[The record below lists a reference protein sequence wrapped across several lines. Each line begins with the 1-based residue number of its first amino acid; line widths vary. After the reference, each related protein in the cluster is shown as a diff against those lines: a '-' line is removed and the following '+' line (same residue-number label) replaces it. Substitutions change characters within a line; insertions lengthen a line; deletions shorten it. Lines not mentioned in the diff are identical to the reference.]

1 MWKKV
6 TIVFLSALLFG
17 LTIFAVLRL
26 AEKSEGIYSALNREI
41 VQSELEGRKTAV
53 VFFQIASGQTEE
65 LKNFESILQQY
76 TQHLANLNDVLRQS
90 QTAVLM
96 ACKSYADKAGDLRKK
111 FSAWYAVSS
120 SLNADNET
128 LASIRSDFDQCERL
142 YNVAI
147 EQIQNAELQN
157 DKLDA
162 VVSASIIVIT
172 WLLGLFVAVIL
183 TRAAVQSA
191 MQRKYF
197 VARQK
202 GAAVLKIHAGQKQ
215 PLRAV
220 GKVPA
225 GTFGSNATGGSSV
238 YSSSSGLATAGSS
251 VADAKHGAGTFGS
264 NATSSSSVYSS
275 SSGLASAGSSV
286 AETKHRAGTFGSNAT
301 SGSSVY
307 SSSSGLATAGSS
319 VADAKHRAATFGSNA
334 TSSSSVYSSRSGLAT
349 AGSSVADATNRAGTF
364 GSNAAVSSS
373 VYSSSSGLATAG
385 SSVADATNRAAT
397 FGSNAAG
404 GSSVYSSSSG
414 LATAGSSVAD
424 ATNGAAT
431 FGSNAAVGSS
441 VYSSSSGLATAGSSV
456 AETKHGAGTFGSN
469 AAGGSSVYSA
479 SSVLAT
485 ASENMQLKAENR
497 NLQQQAEKITTEL
510 KTVQAAYSNLL
521 QTNEELK
528 KAHEL
533 LQTETQHKLSVSSDK
548 LSEKT
553 DEAKN
558 LITSFT
564 ESKNALA
571 STQARISYTEKNIT
585 SISEIATMIED
596 IAEQIK
602 MLSMNAAIEA
612 AHAGESGKGF
622 AVVATEM
629 SKLATATSENS
640 KNISTT
646 VKELIKDITF
656 IARAGGDLE
665 KAFEKLDA
673 TTNSVHRF
681 LVDVKKELI

>member
-65 LKNFESILQQY
+65 LKNFESILHQY

-142 YNVAI
+142 YDVAI
-147 EQIQNAELQN
+147 EQIQNTELQN

-225 GTFGSNATGGSSV
+225 A
-238 YSSSSGLATAGSS
+238 
-251 VADAKHGAGTFGS
+251 
-264 NATSSSSVYSS
+264 
-275 SSGLASAGSSV
+275 
-286 AETKHRAGTFGSNAT
+286 TFGSNAT
-301 SGSSVY
+301 SG
-307 SSSSGLATAGSS
+307 
-319 VADAKHRAATFGSNA
+319 
-334 TSSSSVYSSRSGLAT
+334 
-349 AGSSVADATNRAGTF
+349 
-364 GSNAAVSSS
+364 SS

-414 LATAGSSVAD
+414 LATAGSSVVD
-424 ATNGAAT
+424 ATNRAGT
-431 FGSNAAVGSS
+431 FGSNATVSSS
-441 VYSSSSGLATAGSSV
+441 VYSSSSGLASAGSSVAETKHGARTFGSNATSSSSAYSSSSGLASAGSSV

-469 AAGGSSVYSA
+469 AAGGSSVYSSSSGLA
-479 SSVLAT
+479 SAGSSVADATNRAATFGSNATGGSSVYSSSSGLASAGSSIADATNRAATFGSNATGGSSVYSSSSGLAT

>member
-183 TRAAVQSA
+183 TRVAVQSA

-225 GTFGSNATGGSSV
+225 GTFGSNAT
-238 YSSSSGLATAGSS
+238 
-251 VADAKHGAGTFGS
+251 
-264 NATSSSSVYSS
+264 SSSSVYSS

-286 AETKHRAGTFGSNAT
+286 AETKHRAATFGSNAT

-319 VADAKHRAATFGSNA
+319 VADATNRAGTFGSNATSSSSVYSSSSGLASEGSSVADAKHGAATFGSNA
-334 TSSSSVYSSRSGLAT
+334 TSSSSVYSS
-349 AGSSVADATNRAGTF
+349 
-364 GSNAAVSSS
+364 
-373 VYSSSSGLATAG
+373 SSGLA
-385 SSVADATNRAAT
+385 S
-397 FGSNAAG
+397 
-404 GSSVYSSSSG
+404 
-414 LATAGSSVAD
+414 
-424 ATNGAAT
+424 
-431 FGSNAAVGSS
+431 
-441 VYSSSSGLATAGSSV
+441 
-456 AETKHGAGTFGSN
+456 
-469 AAGGSSVYSA
+469 
-479 SSVLAT
+479 

>member
-96 ACKSYADKAGDLRKK
+96 ACKSYVDKAGDLRKK

-215 PLRAV
+215 PLRA
-220 GKVPA
+220 
-225 GTFGSNATGGSSV
+225 SSSSV

-251 VADAKHGAGTFGS
+251 VADAKHGAATFGS
-264 NATSSSSVYSS
+264 NVAGGSSVYSS
-275 SSGLASAGSSV
+275 SSGLATADSSV
-286 AETKHRAGTFGSNAT
+286 ADAKHGAGTFGSNAT

-307 SSSSGLATAGSS
+307 SSSSGLAS
-319 VADAKHRAATFGSNA
+319 
-334 TSSSSVYSSRSGLAT
+334 
-349 AGSSVADATNRAGTF
+349 
-364 GSNAAVSSS
+364 
-373 VYSSSSGLATAG
+373 
-385 SSVADATNRAAT
+385 
-397 FGSNAAG
+397 
-404 GSSVYSSSSG
+404 
-414 LATAGSSVAD
+414 
-424 ATNGAAT
+424 
-431 FGSNAAVGSS
+431 
-441 VYSSSSGLATAGSSV
+441 
-456 AETKHGAGTFGSN
+456 
-469 AAGGSSVYSA
+469 
-479 SSVLAT
+479 

-629 SKLATATSENS
+629 SKLAIATSENS

>member
-225 GTFGSNATGGSSV
+225 ATFGSNAAGGSSV
-238 YSSSSGLATAGSS
+238 YSSSSGLATASSSVAETKHGAATFGSNATSSSSAYSSSSGLASAGSS
-251 VADAKHGAGTFGS
+251 VADATNRAGTFGS

-275 SSGLASAGSSV
+275 SSGLAS
-286 AETKHRAGTFGSNAT
+286 E
-301 SGSSVY
+301 
-307 SSSSGLATAGSS
+307 GSS
-319 VADAKHRAATFGSNA
+319 VADAKHGAATFGSNA
-334 TSSSSVYSSRSGLAT
+334 TSSSSVYSS
-349 AGSSVADATNRAGTF
+349 
-364 GSNAAVSSS
+364 
-373 VYSSSSGLATAG
+373 SSGLA
-385 SSVADATNRAAT
+385 S
-397 FGSNAAG
+397 
-404 GSSVYSSSSG
+404 
-414 LATAGSSVAD
+414 
-424 ATNGAAT
+424 
-431 FGSNAAVGSS
+431 
-441 VYSSSSGLATAGSSV
+441 
-456 AETKHGAGTFGSN
+456 
-469 AAGGSSVYSA
+469 
-479 SSVLAT
+479 

>member
-225 GTFGSNATGGSSV
+225 ATFGSNAAGGSSV
-238 YSSSSGLATAGSS
+238 YSSSSGLATADSS

-264 NATSSSSVYSS
+264 NAT
-275 SSGLASAGSSV
+275 GG
-286 AETKHRAGTFGSNAT
+286 
-301 SGSSVY
+301 
-307 SSSSGLATAGSS
+307 
-319 VADAKHRAATFGSNA
+319 
-334 TSSSSVYSSRSGLAT
+334 
-349 AGSSVADATNRAGTF
+349 
-364 GSNAAVSSS
+364 SS

-397 FGSNAAG
+397 FGSNATSS
-404 GSSVYSSSSG
+404 SSVYSSSSG
-414 LATAGSSVAD
+414 LATASSSVAE
-424 ATNGAAT
+424 TKHGAAT
-431 FGSNAAVGSS
+431 FGSNATSSSS
-441 VYSSSSGLATAGSSV
+441 VYSSSSGLAS
-456 AETKHGAGTFGSN
+456 
-469 AAGGSSVYSA
+469 
-479 SSVLAT
+479 

-497 NLQQQAEKITTEL
+497 NLQQQAEKINTEL

-681 LVDVKKELI
+681 LVGVKKELI

>member
-225 GTFGSNATGGSSV
+225 ATFGSNAAGGSSV
-238 YSSSSGLATAGSS
+238 YSSSSGLATADSS

-275 SSGLASAGSSV
+275 SSG
-286 AETKHRAGTFGSNAT
+286 
-301 SGSSVY
+301 
-307 SSSSGLATAGSS
+307 
-319 VADAKHRAATFGSNA
+319 
-334 TSSSSVYSSRSGLAT
+334 
-349 AGSSVADATNRAGTF
+349 
-364 GSNAAVSSS
+364 
-373 VYSSSSGLATAG
+373 
-385 SSVADATNRAAT
+385 
-397 FGSNAAG
+397 
-404 GSSVYSSSSG
+404 
-414 LATAGSSVAD
+414 
-424 ATNGAAT
+424 
-431 FGSNAAVGSS
+431 
-441 VYSSSSGLATAGSSV
+441 
-456 AETKHGAGTFGSN
+456 
-469 AAGGSSVYSA
+469 
-479 SSVLAT
+479 LAT

>member
-225 GTFGSNATGGSSV
+225 ATFGSNAAGGSSVYSSSSGLATADSSVADAKHGAGTFGSNATGGSSV
-238 YSSSSGLATAGSS
+238 YSSSSGLATASSSVAETKHGAATFGSNATSSSSAYSSSSGLASAGSS
-251 VADAKHGAGTFGS
+251 VADATNRAGTFGS

-275 SSGLASAGSSV
+275 SSGLAS
-286 AETKHRAGTFGSNAT
+286 E
-301 SGSSVY
+301 
-307 SSSSGLATAGSS
+307 GSS
-319 VADAKHRAATFGSNA
+319 VADAKHGAATFGSNA
-334 TSSSSVYSSRSGLAT
+334 TSSSSVYSS
-349 AGSSVADATNRAGTF
+349 
-364 GSNAAVSSS
+364 
-373 VYSSSSGLATAG
+373 SSG
-385 SSVADATNRAAT
+385 
-397 FGSNAAG
+397 
-404 GSSVYSSSSG
+404 
-414 LATAGSSVAD
+414 
-424 ATNGAAT
+424 
-431 FGSNAAVGSS
+431 
-441 VYSSSSGLATAGSSV
+441 
-456 AETKHGAGTFGSN
+456 
-469 AAGGSSVYSA
+469 
-479 SSVLAT
+479 LAT

>member
-96 ACKSYADKAGDLRKK
+96 ACKSYVDKAGDLRKK

-128 LASIRSDFDQCERL
+128 LASIRRDFDQCERL

-238 YSSSSGLATAGSS
+238 SSSSSGLASSGSS
-251 VADAKHGAGTFGS
+251 VADATNGAATFGS

-275 SSGLASAGSSV
+275 SSGLATAGSSV
-286 AETKHRAGTFGSNAT
+286 AETKHRAATFGSNAT

-319 VADAKHRAATFGSNA
+319 VADATNRAGTFGSNA
-334 TSSSSVYSSRSGLAT
+334 TSSSSVYSS
-349 AGSSVADATNRAGTF
+349 
-364 GSNAAVSSS
+364 
-373 VYSSSSGLATAG
+373 SSGLA
-385 SSVADATNRAAT
+385 S
-397 FGSNAAG
+397 
-404 GSSVYSSSSG
+404 
-414 LATAGSSVAD
+414 
-424 ATNGAAT
+424 
-431 FGSNAAVGSS
+431 
-441 VYSSSSGLATAGSSV
+441 
-456 AETKHGAGTFGSN
+456 
-469 AAGGSSVYSA
+469 
-479 SSVLAT
+479 
-485 ASENMQLKAENR
+485 ASENMRLKAENR

-629 SKLATATSENS
+629 SKLAIATSENS

>member
-96 ACKSYADKAGDLRKK
+96 ACKSYVDKAGDLRKK

-215 PLRAV
+215 PLRASSSSV
-220 GKVPA
+220 YSSSSGLATA
-225 GTFGSNATGGSSV
+225 GSSVADAKHGAATFGSNVAGGSSVYSSSSGLASVDSSVADATNRAATFGSNATSSSSVYSSSSGLASAGSSVADATNRAATFGSNATGGLSV

-275 SSGLASAGSSV
+275 SSGLAS
-286 AETKHRAGTFGSNAT
+286 E
-301 SGSSVY
+301 
-307 SSSSGLATAGSS
+307 GSS
-319 VADAKHRAATFGSNA
+319 VADAKHGAATFGSNA
-334 TSSSSVYSSRSGLAT
+334 TSSSSVYSS
-349 AGSSVADATNRAGTF
+349 
-364 GSNAAVSSS
+364 
-373 VYSSSSGLATAG
+373 SSGLA
-385 SSVADATNRAAT
+385 S
-397 FGSNAAG
+397 
-404 GSSVYSSSSG
+404 
-414 LATAGSSVAD
+414 
-424 ATNGAAT
+424 
-431 FGSNAAVGSS
+431 
-441 VYSSSSGLATAGSSV
+441 
-456 AETKHGAGTFGSN
+456 
-469 AAGGSSVYSA
+469 
-479 SSVLAT
+479 

>member
-6 TIVFLSALLFG
+6 TIVFFSALLFG

-65 LKNFESILQQY
+65 LKNFESILHQY

-142 YNVAI
+142 YDVAI

-225 GTFGSNATGGSSV
+225 ATFGSNAASSSSVYSLSSGLATTGSSIAGAKHGAATFGSNATSSSSV

-251 VADAKHGAGTFGS
+251 VDDAKHGAATFGSNATSSSSAYSSSSGLASAGSSVADATNRAATFGSNATSSSSVYSSSSGLATASSSVAETKHGAATFGSNATSSSSAYSSSSGLASAGSSVADATNRAGTFGS

-275 SSGLASAGSSV
+275 SSGLAS
-286 AETKHRAGTFGSNAT
+286 E
-301 SGSSVY
+301 
-307 SSSSGLATAGSS
+307 GSS
-319 VADAKHRAATFGSNA
+319 VADAKHGAATFGSNA
-334 TSSSSVYSSRSGLAT
+334 TSSSSVYSS
-349 AGSSVADATNRAGTF
+349 
-364 GSNAAVSSS
+364 
-373 VYSSSSGLATAG
+373 SSGLA
-385 SSVADATNRAAT
+385 S
-397 FGSNAAG
+397 
-404 GSSVYSSSSG
+404 
-414 LATAGSSVAD
+414 
-424 ATNGAAT
+424 
-431 FGSNAAVGSS
+431 
-441 VYSSSSGLATAGSSV
+441 
-456 AETKHGAGTFGSN
+456 
-469 AAGGSSVYSA
+469 
-479 SSVLAT
+479 

>member
-183 TRAAVQSA
+183 TRVAVQSA

-225 GTFGSNATGGSSV
+225 GTFGSNAT
-238 YSSSSGLATAGSS
+238 
-251 VADAKHGAGTFGS
+251 
-264 NATSSSSVYSS
+264 SSSSVYSS
-275 SSGLASAGSSV
+275 SSG
-286 AETKHRAGTFGSNAT
+286 
-301 SGSSVY
+301 
-307 SSSSGLATAGSS
+307 
-319 VADAKHRAATFGSNA
+319 
-334 TSSSSVYSSRSGLAT
+334 
-349 AGSSVADATNRAGTF
+349 
-364 GSNAAVSSS
+364 
-373 VYSSSSGLATAG
+373 
-385 SSVADATNRAAT
+385 
-397 FGSNAAG
+397 
-404 GSSVYSSSSG
+404 
-414 LATAGSSVAD
+414 
-424 ATNGAAT
+424 
-431 FGSNAAVGSS
+431 
-441 VYSSSSGLATAGSSV
+441 
-456 AETKHGAGTFGSN
+456 
-469 AAGGSSVYSA
+469 
-479 SSVLAT
+479 LAT

-665 KAFEKLDA
+665 KAFEKLDV

>member
-225 GTFGSNATGGSSV
+225 ATFGSNAIG
-238 YSSSSGLATAGSS
+238 
-251 VADAKHGAGTFGS
+251 
-264 NATSSSSVYSS
+264 SSSVYSS

-286 AETKHRAGTFGSNAT
+286 AETKHG
-301 SGSSVY
+301 
-307 SSSSGLATAGSS
+307 
-319 VADAKHRAATFGSNA
+319 AATFGSNA
-334 TSSSSVYSSRSGLAT
+334 TG
-349 AGSSVADATNRAGTF
+349 GSSA
-364 GSNAAVSSS
+364 
-373 VYSSSSGLATAG
+373 YSSSSGLA
-385 SSVADATNRAAT
+385 S
-397 FGSNAAG
+397 
-404 GSSVYSSSSG
+404 
-414 LATAGSSVAD
+414 
-424 ATNGAAT
+424 
-431 FGSNAAVGSS
+431 
-441 VYSSSSGLATAGSSV
+441 
-456 AETKHGAGTFGSN
+456 
-469 AAGGSSVYSA
+469 
-479 SSVLAT
+479 

-681 LVDVKKELI
+681 LVGVKKELI

>member
-65 LKNFESILQQY
+65 LKNFESILHQY

-142 YNVAI
+142 YDVAI

-225 GTFGSNATGGSSV
+225 A
-238 YSSSSGLATAGSS
+238 
-251 VADAKHGAGTFGS
+251 
-264 NATSSSSVYSS
+264 
-275 SSGLASAGSSV
+275 
-286 AETKHRAGTFGSNAT
+286 TFGSNAT

-319 VADAKHRAATFGSNA
+319 VADATNRAATFGPNA
-334 TSSSSVYSSRSGLAT
+334 IGGSSVYSSGSGLAS
-349 AGSSVADATNRAGTF
+349 AG
-364 GSNAAVSSS
+364 SS
-373 VYSSSSGLATAG
+373 VYSSSSGLASAG

-397 FGSNAAG
+397 FGSNATG

-414 LATAGSSVAD
+414 LASAGSSIAD
-424 ATNGAAT
+424 ATNRAAT
-431 FGSNAAVGSS
+431 FGSNATGGSS
-441 VYSSSSGLATAGSSV
+441 VYSSSSG
-456 AETKHGAGTFGSN
+456 
-469 AAGGSSVYSA
+469 
-479 SSVLAT
+479 LAT

>member
-215 PLRAV
+215 PLRA
-220 GKVPA
+220 
-225 GTFGSNATGGSSV
+225 
-238 YSSSSGLATAGSS
+238 
-251 VADAKHGAGTFGS
+251 
-264 NATSSSSVYSS
+264 SSSSVYSS

-286 AETKHRAGTFGSNAT
+286 ADATNRAATFGSNAT

-307 SSSSGLATAGSS
+307 SS
-319 VADAKHRAATFGSNA
+319 
-334 TSSSSVYSSRSGLAT
+334 RSGLAT
-349 AGSSVADATNRAGTF
+349 AADNIR
-364 GSNAAVSSS
+364 SEE
-373 VYSSSSGLATAG
+373 
-385 SSVADATNRAAT
+385 RR
-397 FGSNAAG
+397 G
-404 GSSVYSSSSG
+404 GKVW
-414 LATAGSSVAD
+414 
-424 ATNGAAT
+424 
-431 FGSNAAVGSS
+431 
-441 VYSSSSGLATAGSSV
+441 
-456 AETKHGAGTFGSN
+456 
-469 AAGGSSVYSA
+469 
-479 SSVLAT
+479 
-485 ASENMQLKAENR
+485 
-497 NLQQQAEKITTEL
+497 
-510 KTVQAAYSNLL
+510 
-521 QTNEELK
+521 
-528 KAHEL
+528 
-533 LQTETQHKLSVSSDK
+533 
-548 LSEKT
+548 
-553 DEAKN
+553 
-558 LITSFT
+558 
-564 ESKNALA
+564 
-571 STQARISYTEKNIT
+571 
-585 SISEIATMIED
+585 
-596 IAEQIK
+596 
-602 MLSMNAAIEA
+602 
-612 AHAGESGKGF
+612 
-622 AVVATEM
+622 
-629 SKLATATSENS
+629 
-640 KNISTT
+640 
-646 VKELIKDITF
+646 
-656 IARAGGDLE
+656 
-665 KAFEKLDA
+665 
-673 TTNSVHRF
+673 
-681 LVDVKKELI
+681 

>member
-41 VQSELEGRKTAV
+41 VQSELEGRKAAV

-172 WLLGLFVAVIL
+172 WLLGLFVALIL
-183 TRAAVQSA
+183 TRVAVQSA

-197 VARQK
+197 AARQK

-225 GTFGSNATGGSSV
+225 A
-238 YSSSSGLATAGSS
+238 
-251 VADAKHGAGTFGS
+251 TFGS

-275 SSGLASAGSSV
+275 SSGLASADSSV

-319 VADAKHRAATFGSNA
+319 VADATDRAATFGSNA
-334 TSSSSVYSSRSGLAT
+334 TSG
-349 AGSSVADATNRAGTF
+349 
-364 GSNAAVSSS
+364 SS
-373 VYSSSSGLATAG
+373 VYSSSSGLASVD

-424 ATNGAAT
+424 ATNRAATFGSNAAGGLSVYSSSSGLATAGSSVAETKHGAAT
-431 FGSNAAVGSS
+431 FGSNATSDSS

-456 AETKHGAGTFGSN
+456 AETKHGAATFGSN
-469 AAGGSSVYSA
+469 ATSSSSVYS
-479 SSVLAT
+479 SSSGLAT

-548 LSEKT
+548 LREKT

>member
-1 MWKKV
+1 
-6 TIVFLSALLFG
+6 
-17 LTIFAVLRL
+17 
-26 AEKSEGIYSALNREI
+26 
-41 VQSELEGRKTAV
+41 
-53 VFFQIASGQTEE
+53 
-65 LKNFESILQQY
+65 
-76 TQHLANLNDVLRQS
+76 
-90 QTAVLM
+90 
-96 ACKSYADKAGDLRKK
+96 
-111 FSAWYAVSS
+111 
-120 SLNADNET
+120 
-128 LASIRSDFDQCERL
+128 
-142 YNVAI
+142 
-147 EQIQNAELQN
+147 
-157 DKLDA
+157 
-162 VVSASIIVIT
+162 
-172 WLLGLFVAVIL
+172 
-183 TRAAVQSA
+183 
-191 MQRKYF
+191 
-197 VARQK
+197 
-202 GAAVLKIHAGQKQ
+202 
-215 PLRAV
+215 
-220 GKVPA
+220 
-225 GTFGSNATGGSSV
+225 
-238 YSSSSGLATAGSS
+238 
-251 VADAKHGAGTFGS
+251 
-264 NATSSSSVYSS
+264 
-275 SSGLASAGSSV
+275 
-286 AETKHRAGTFGSNAT
+286 
-301 SGSSVY
+301 
-307 SSSSGLATAGSS
+307 
-319 VADAKHRAATFGSNA
+319 
-334 TSSSSVYSSRSGLAT
+334 
-349 AGSSVADATNRAGTF
+349 
-364 GSNAAVSSS
+364 
-373 VYSSSSGLATAG
+373 
-385 SSVADATNRAAT
+385 
-397 FGSNAAG
+397 
-404 GSSVYSSSSG
+404 
-414 LATAGSSVAD
+414 
-424 ATNGAAT
+424 
-431 FGSNAAVGSS
+431 
-441 VYSSSSGLATAGSSV
+441 
-456 AETKHGAGTFGSN
+456 
-469 AAGGSSVYSA
+469 
-479 SSVLAT
+479 
-485 ASENMQLKAENR
+485 MQLKAENR

-510 KTVQAAYSNLL
+510 KTVQAAYINLL

>member
-128 LASIRSDFDQCERL
+128 LASLRSDFDQCERL

-215 PLRAV
+215 PLRAG

-225 GTFGSNATGGSSV
+225 ATFGPNAIGGSSV

-251 VADAKHGAGTFGS
+251 VVDATNRAGTFGS
-264 NATSSSSVYSS
+264 NATVSSSVYSS

-286 AETKHRAGTFGSNAT
+286 A
-301 SGSSVY
+301 
-307 SSSSGLATAGSS
+307 
-319 VADAKHRAATFGSNA
+319 DAKHG
-334 TSSSSVYSSRSGLAT
+334 
-349 AGSSVADATNRAGTF
+349 
-364 GSNAAVSSS
+364 
-373 VYSSSSGLATAG
+373 
-385 SSVADATNRAAT
+385 AAT

-414 LATAGSSVAD
+414 LASAGSSIAD
-424 ATNGAAT
+424 ATNRAGT
-431 FGSNAAVGSS
+431 FGSNATSSSS
-441 VYSSSSGLATAGSSV
+441 VYSSSSGLVTAGSSV

-469 AAGGSSVYSA
+469 ATGSSSVYN
-479 SSVLAT
+479 SSSGLAT

>member
-128 LASIRSDFDQCERL
+128 LASLRSDFDQCERL

-225 GTFGSNATGGSSV
+225 ATFGSNAAGGSSV
-238 YSSSSGLATAGSS
+238 YSSSSGLASADSSVAETKHGAATFGSNATSSSSAYSSSSGLASAGSS
-251 VADAKHGAGTFGS
+251 VADATNRAGTFGS

-275 SSGLASAGSSV
+275 SSGLAS
-286 AETKHRAGTFGSNAT
+286 E
-301 SGSSVY
+301 
-307 SSSSGLATAGSS
+307 GSS
-319 VADAKHRAATFGSNA
+319 VADAKHGAATFGSNA
-334 TSSSSVYSSRSGLAT
+334 TSSSSVYSS
-349 AGSSVADATNRAGTF
+349 
-364 GSNAAVSSS
+364 
-373 VYSSSSGLATAG
+373 SSGLA
-385 SSVADATNRAAT
+385 S
-397 FGSNAAG
+397 
-404 GSSVYSSSSG
+404 
-414 LATAGSSVAD
+414 
-424 ATNGAAT
+424 
-431 FGSNAAVGSS
+431 
-441 VYSSSSGLATAGSSV
+441 
-456 AETKHGAGTFGSN
+456 
-469 AAGGSSVYSA
+469 
-479 SSVLAT
+479 

>member
-202 GAAVLKIHAGQKQ
+202 GAAVLKIHTGQKQ
-215 PLRAV
+215 PLRAG

-225 GTFGSNATGGSSV
+225 ATFGSNATSSSSV

-264 NATSSSSVYSS
+264 NAT
-275 SSGLASAGSSV
+275 
-286 AETKHRAGTFGSNAT
+286 
-301 SGSSVY
+301 
-307 SSSSGLATAGSS
+307 
-319 VADAKHRAATFGSNA
+319 
-334 TSSSSVYSSRSGLAT
+334 
-349 AGSSVADATNRAGTF
+349 
-364 GSNAAVSSS
+364 VSSS
-373 VYSSSSGLATAG
+373 VYSSSSGLAT
-385 SSVADATNRAAT
+385 T
-397 FGSNAAG
+397 
-404 GSSVYSSSSG
+404 
-414 LATAGSSVAD
+414 
-424 ATNGAAT
+424 
-431 FGSNAAVGSS
+431 
-441 VYSSSSGLATAGSSV
+441 
-456 AETKHGAGTFGSN
+456 
-469 AAGGSSVYSA
+469 
-479 SSVLAT
+479 
-485 ASENMQLKAENR
+485 SENMQLKAENR

>member
-128 LASIRSDFDQCERL
+128 LASLRSDFDQCERL

-215 PLRAV
+215 PLRAG

-225 GTFGSNATGGSSV
+225 ATFGPNAIGGSSV
-238 YSSSSGLATAGSS
+238 YSSGSGLASAG
-251 VADAKHGAGTFGS
+251 
-264 NATSSSSVYSS
+264 SSVYSS

-286 AETKHRAGTFGSNAT
+286 A
-301 SGSSVY
+301 
-307 SSSSGLATAGSS
+307 
-319 VADAKHRAATFGSNA
+319 DAKHG
-334 TSSSSVYSSRSGLAT
+334 
-349 AGSSVADATNRAGTF
+349 
-364 GSNAAVSSS
+364 
-373 VYSSSSGLATAG
+373 
-385 SSVADATNRAAT
+385 AAT

-414 LATAGSSVAD
+414 LASAGSSIAD
-424 ATNGAAT
+424 ATNRAGT
-431 FGSNAAVGSS
+431 FGSNATSSSS
-441 VYSSSSGLATAGSSV
+441 VYSSSSGLVTAGSSV

-469 AAGGSSVYSA
+469 ATGSSSVYN
-479 SSVLAT
+479 SSSGLAT

>member
-183 TRAAVQSA
+183 TRVAVQSA

-225 GTFGSNATGGSSV
+225 GTFGSNATSSSSV
-238 YSSSSGLATAGSS
+238 YSSSSGLASEGSS
-251 VADAKHGAGTFGS
+251 VADAKHGAATFGS

-275 SSGLASAGSSV
+275 SSGLAS
-286 AETKHRAGTFGSNAT
+286 
-301 SGSSVY
+301 
-307 SSSSGLATAGSS
+307 
-319 VADAKHRAATFGSNA
+319 
-334 TSSSSVYSSRSGLAT
+334 
-349 AGSSVADATNRAGTF
+349 
-364 GSNAAVSSS
+364 
-373 VYSSSSGLATAG
+373 
-385 SSVADATNRAAT
+385 
-397 FGSNAAG
+397 
-404 GSSVYSSSSG
+404 
-414 LATAGSSVAD
+414 
-424 ATNGAAT
+424 
-431 FGSNAAVGSS
+431 
-441 VYSSSSGLATAGSSV
+441 
-456 AETKHGAGTFGSN
+456 
-469 AAGGSSVYSA
+469 
-479 SSVLAT
+479 

>member
-220 GKVPA
+220 GKVRA
-225 GTFGSNATGGSSV
+225 ATFGSNATSSSSV
-238 YSSSSGLATAGSS
+238 YSSSSGLATASSSVAETKHGAATFGSNATSSSSAYSSSSGLASAGSS
-251 VADAKHGAGTFGS
+251 VADATNRAGTFGS

-275 SSGLASAGSSV
+275 SSGLAS
-286 AETKHRAGTFGSNAT
+286 E
-301 SGSSVY
+301 
-307 SSSSGLATAGSS
+307 GSS
-319 VADAKHRAATFGSNA
+319 VADAKHGAATFGSNA
-334 TSSSSVYSSRSGLAT
+334 TSSSSVYSS
-349 AGSSVADATNRAGTF
+349 
-364 GSNAAVSSS
+364 
-373 VYSSSSGLATAG
+373 SSGLA
-385 SSVADATNRAAT
+385 S
-397 FGSNAAG
+397 
-404 GSSVYSSSSG
+404 
-414 LATAGSSVAD
+414 
-424 ATNGAAT
+424 
-431 FGSNAAVGSS
+431 
-441 VYSSSSGLATAGSSV
+441 
-456 AETKHGAGTFGSN
+456 
-469 AAGGSSVYSA
+469 
-479 SSVLAT
+479 

>member
-202 GAAVLKIHAGQKQ
+202 GAAVLKIHTGQKQ
-215 PLRAV
+215 PLRAG

-225 GTFGSNATGGSSV
+225 ATFGSNATSSSSV

-251 VADAKHGAGTFGS
+251 VADAKHGAATFGS
-264 NATSSSSVYSS
+264 NAAGGLSVYSSSSGLVSAGSSVADAKHRAATFGSNAAGGLSVYSS
-275 SSGLASAGSSV
+275 SSGLATAGSSIADATNRAATFGSNATSGLATADSSV
-286 AETKHRAGTFGSNAT
+286 AETKHGAGTFGSNAT

-307 SSSSGLATAGSS
+307 SSSSVLATADSS
-319 VADAKHRAATFGSNA
+319 IAETKHG
-334 TSSSSVYSSRSGLAT
+334 
-349 AGSSVADATNRAGTF
+349 AGTF
-364 GSNAAVSSS
+364 GSNATVSSS
-373 VYSSSSGLATAG
+373 VYSSSSGLAT
-385 SSVADATNRAAT
+385 T
-397 FGSNAAG
+397 
-404 GSSVYSSSSG
+404 
-414 LATAGSSVAD
+414 
-424 ATNGAAT
+424 
-431 FGSNAAVGSS
+431 
-441 VYSSSSGLATAGSSV
+441 
-456 AETKHGAGTFGSN
+456 
-469 AAGGSSVYSA
+469 
-479 SSVLAT
+479 
-485 ASENMQLKAENR
+485 SENMQLKAENR

-665 KAFEKLDA
+665 KASEKLDA

>member
-6 TIVFLSALLFG
+6 TIVFFSALLFG

-65 LKNFESILQQY
+65 LKNFESILHQY

-142 YNVAI
+142 YDVAI

-225 GTFGSNATGGSSV
+225 ATFGSNAASSSSVYSLSSGLATTGSSIAGAKHGAATFGSNATSSSSV

-251 VADAKHGAGTFGS
+251 VDDAKHGAATFGSNATSSSSAYSSSSGLASAGSSVADATNRAATFGSNATSSSSVYSSSSGLATAGSSVDDAKHGAATFGSNATSSSSAYSSSSGLASAGSSVADATNRAGTFGS

-275 SSGLASAGSSV
+275 SSGLAS
-286 AETKHRAGTFGSNAT
+286 E
-301 SGSSVY
+301 
-307 SSSSGLATAGSS
+307 GSS
-319 VADAKHRAATFGSNA
+319 VADAKHGAATFGSNA
-334 TSSSSVYSSRSGLAT
+334 TSSSSVYSS
-349 AGSSVADATNRAGTF
+349 
-364 GSNAAVSSS
+364 
-373 VYSSSSGLATAG
+373 SSGLA
-385 SSVADATNRAAT
+385 S
-397 FGSNAAG
+397 
-404 GSSVYSSSSG
+404 
-414 LATAGSSVAD
+414 
-424 ATNGAAT
+424 
-431 FGSNAAVGSS
+431 
-441 VYSSSSGLATAGSSV
+441 
-456 AETKHGAGTFGSN
+456 
-469 AAGGSSVYSA
+469 
-479 SSVLAT
+479 

>member
-128 LASIRSDFDQCERL
+128 LASLRSDFDQCERL

-225 GTFGSNATGGSSV
+225 ATFGSNAAGGSSV
-238 YSSSSGLATAGSS
+238 YSSSSGLASADSS
-251 VADAKHGAGTFGS
+251 VAETKHGAATFGS

-275 SSGLASAGSSV
+275 SSGLAS
-286 AETKHRAGTFGSNAT
+286 
-301 SGSSVY
+301 
-307 SSSSGLATAGSS
+307 
-319 VADAKHRAATFGSNA
+319 
-334 TSSSSVYSSRSGLAT
+334 
-349 AGSSVADATNRAGTF
+349 
-364 GSNAAVSSS
+364 
-373 VYSSSSGLATAG
+373 
-385 SSVADATNRAAT
+385 
-397 FGSNAAG
+397 
-404 GSSVYSSSSG
+404 
-414 LATAGSSVAD
+414 
-424 ATNGAAT
+424 
-431 FGSNAAVGSS
+431 
-441 VYSSSSGLATAGSSV
+441 
-456 AETKHGAGTFGSN
+456 
-469 AAGGSSVYSA
+469 
-479 SSVLAT
+479 

>member
-286 AETKHRAGTFGSNAT
+286 AETKHG
-301 SGSSVY
+301 
-307 SSSSGLATAGSS
+307 
-319 VADAKHRAATFGSNA
+319 AATFGSNA
-334 TSSSSVYSSRSGLAT
+334 TSDSSVYGA
-349 AGSSVADATNRAGTF
+349 
-364 GSNAAVSSS
+364 
-373 VYSSSSGLATAG
+373 SSG
-385 SSVADATNRAAT
+385 
-397 FGSNAAG
+397 
-404 GSSVYSSSSG
+404 
-414 LATAGSSVAD
+414 
-424 ATNGAAT
+424 
-431 FGSNAAVGSS
+431 
-441 VYSSSSGLATAGSSV
+441 
-456 AETKHGAGTFGSN
+456 
-469 AAGGSSVYSA
+469 
-479 SSVLAT
+479 LAT

>member
-41 VQSELEGRKTAV
+41 VQSELEGRKAAV

-215 PLRAV
+215 PLRA
-220 GKVPA
+220 
-225 GTFGSNATGGSSV
+225 GGSSV
-238 YSSSSGLATAGSS
+238 YSSSSVLATADSS
-251 VADAKHGAGTFGS
+251 I
-264 NATSSSSVYSS
+264 
-275 SSGLASAGSSV
+275 
-286 AETKHRAGTFGSNAT
+286 AET
-301 SGSSVY
+301 
-307 SSSSGLATAGSS
+307 
-319 VADAKHRAATFGSNA
+319 KHRAATFGSNA
-334 TSSSSVYSSRSGLAT
+334 TS
-349 AGSSVADATNRAGTF
+349 
-364 GSNAAVSSS
+364 SSS

-397 FGSNAAG
+397 FDSNAIGGSSVYSSGSGLASAGSSVADATNRAATFGSNATGGSSVADAKHGAGTFGSNATSSSSVYSASSGLATADSSVAETKHRAGTFGSNAAVG
-404 GSSVYSSSSG
+404 LSVYSSSSGLASAGSSVADATNRAATFGSNATSSSSVYSSSSG

-424 ATNGAAT
+424 AKHGAAT
-431 FGSNAAVGSS
+431 FGSNATSSSS
-441 VYSSSSGLATAGSSV
+441 VYSSSSGLAS
-456 AETKHGAGTFGSN
+456 
-469 AAGGSSVYSA
+469 
-479 SSVLAT
+479 